1 MEIKLINR
9 APCPFS
15 KVLLNLSMKS
25 IIFLFC
31 SISFALSPING
42 VGQNVNIVIDTE
54 EYDQ

>member
-15 KVLLNLSMKS
+15 KVLLHLSMKS